1 LSEGILVGLGDIS
14 PLKGVHSETLA
25 EAKEHIKEIQN
36 AFFNSDFEAELMDC
50 ERILTMDGR

>member
-1 LSEGILVGLGDIS
+1 VGLGDIS